1 MIGSLIRTITGQE
14 RRAAEYNPAASALR
28 SLAPTAAGTVVTV
41 DSAMR
46 NMTVLRCVG
55 IISQT
60 LASMPLVLYKRT
72 GRSRERA
79 TDHALYPIL
88 QSVGNAE
95 MTAFEVREVRL
106 AHTLTYGNAFALIQY
121 DSMYQITGL
130 LPMAPDRV
138 GIERLPSGRL
148 QYTYWDDN
156 AGQGYVLP
164 AYKVMHTRYT
174 VWRGVWGLSPIRQ
187 AMNALGVASAAEEFG
202 ARYFGNGSRPSIIL
216 KHPGRL
222 NKDAYERL
230 RDSFS
235 ANWQGLENAH
245 RINILEEGITPE
257 TVGIPPDEA
266 QFLET
271 RQYQVQEIAR
281 LYGVPLH
288 MLAVGE
294 TATYA
299 SAEQEAVNF
308 RQFTVLP
315 WARRD
320 ESRLAMDLLTK
331 TERGVGYYIEY
342 LLDGIERATIETRAQ
357 AYSTLIQ
364 NGMMTPNEGREREN
378 MDPLPGGDVL
388 LMPLN
393 MQMID
398 ANGNVVSASAPSTSS
413 GTEQEDNQDDEPEE
427 EPTPDND
434 RSAASALLLAD
445 VRRRLVARVAN
456 DVRQQGAKALRQGG
470 RTALSEWGEGQQVDW
485 RRAGLDMAA
494 PVMQAFSLVAPPVA
508 DWVASAYQESV
519 RDLIGGQSGTATD
532 ND

>member
-1 MIGSLIRTITGQE
+1 MIAGLIRRMAGQE
-14 RRAAEYNPAASALR
+14 RRAAEYNPASSALR

-88 QSVGNAE
+88 GAVGNAE

-121 DSMYQITGL
+121 DSMYQVSGL

-138 GIERLPSGRL
+138 GIERLSSGRL

-156 AGQGYVLP
+156 DGRGYVLP

-202 ARYFGNGSRPSIIL
+202 ARYFANGSRPSIIL
-216 KHPGRL
+216 KHPARL

-235 ANWQGLENAH
+235 SNWQGLENAH

-315 WARRD
+315 WAKRD
-320 ESRLAMDLLTK
+320 ESRLGADLLTK
-331 TERGVGYYIEY
+331 AERSAGYYIEY

-388 LMPLN
+388 LLPLN
-393 MQMID
+393 MQQVQAD
-398 ANGNVVSASAPSTSS
+398 GTVAPPV
-413 GTEQEDNQDDEPEE
+413 DDEPQRTQ
-427 EPTPDND
+427 PPL
-434 RSAASALLLAD
+434 AAAWLAD
-445 VRRRLVARVAN
+445 VERRLRSRIAN

-470 RTALSEWGEGQQVDW
+470 RLGLSEWGEGQQHEW
-485 RRAGLDMAA
+485 RLAGEEMLTPLRQAQDGDAPAPDVAA
-494 PVMQAFSLVAPPVA
+494 
-508 DWVASAYQESV
+508 WVASAYQQAV
-519 RDLIGGQSGTATD
+519 RELISHE
-532 ND
+532 